1 MSARLSA
8 LRRIDRVTR
17 WLLVAALLGLAVRVV
32 YVSTAERGPCTIHYN
47 GYVGVYH
54 SACTGHGATANDQVY
69 YNSAADALASGHGFN
84 GALPGHTGP
93 EADHPPLTVIVLA
106 GVSYAFDH
114 PPLQWVADRTR
125 LAPDVVVQTNIRE
138 QRYFLALLGAFVVFL
153 IGLLA
158 RSVAGDRAAIIAAFL
173 AALYPNLWVNDGLI
187 FSETVTNVVV
197 VVTLLLAL
205 RAWRRP
211 SATRLALLGGA
222 CGLAA
227 LGRAELLL
235 FAPLLV
241 VPIAWSAGRGNTA
254 AVVRCAAVGLVAAV
268 LVIAPWVAFNNV
280 RFRDRTFISTNDG
293 LAVGASNCDKV
304 YYGGAIGLTY
314 LAPPCTFTDA
324 QVAALGPVDA
334 SGHRRPPDES
344 EVSTAYRKRAAHYAR
359 THLSRVPLVVA
370 ARIGRTW
377 SLLHPINMITYN
389 EGESRVRPVSWA
401 GLVTYYPLA
410 IAAIAGAVVLWR
422 RRLRRALW
430 VLVTPAIAVTVGVAL
445 TYGQV
450 RFRAAAE
457 PSIVVL
463 AAVAVVAAW
472 THFEGRHTPNVTNA
486 TGADPAAVRAS

>member
-8 LRRIDRVTR
+8 HRRVDRVTR

-32 YVSTAERGPCTIHYN
+32 YVTAAQRGPCTFQYH

-54 SACTGHGATANDQVY
+54 SACTGSAGHTNDQVF
-69 YNSAADALASGHGFN
+69 YNAAADSLALGHGFN
-84 GALPGHTGP
+84 GQLPGRSGEA

-106 GVSYAFDH
+106 GVSFAFDH
-114 PPLQWVADRTR
+114 PPLQWVADRSV
-125 LAPDVVVQTNIRE
+125 LAPHVVEQTNVRE
-138 QRYFLALLGAFVVFL
+138 QRYFLALLGAVVVFL

-158 RSVAGDRAAIIAAFL
+158 RSIAGDRAAIIAAFV

-187 FSETVTNVVV
+187 FSETVTNLVVV
-197 VVTLLLAL
+197 LTLILAV

-211 SATRLALLGGA
+211 STTRLVLLGAA
-222 CGLAA
+222 CGLVA

-235 FAPLLV
+235 LAPLLIA
-241 VPIAWSAGRGNTA
+241 PIAWSARGGGT
-254 AVVRCAAVGLVAAV
+254 AVVVRGLAVGLLATA

-280 RFRDRTFISTNDG
+280 RFRDRTFLSTNDG
-293 LAVGASNCDKV
+293 LALAGANCHKA
-304 YYGGAIGLTY
+304 YYGDGIGLWY
-314 LAPPCTFTDA
+314 LVPPCSFTDA
-324 QVAALGPVDA
+324 QIAALGPVDA
-334 SGHRRPPDES
+334 AGHRRAPDES
-344 EVSTAYRKRAAHYAR
+344 EVSTAYRTRAVDYMRAHWK
-359 THLSRVPLVVA
+359 RVPLVVA

-377 SLLHPINMITYN
+377 SLFQPIEMITYN

-410 IAAIAGAVVLWR
+410 IAAIAGAVILWR

-430 VLVTPAIAVTVGVAL
+430 VLVTPAIAVTVAVAV

-463 AAVAVVAAW
+463 AAIAGVELWARFDQGHTTAA
-472 THFEGRHTPNVTNA
+472 P
-486 TGADPAAVRAS
+486 GADPAATRTA